1 MDCLFSYYLSGLY
14 LTGVPNVLEK
24 NMEMAYKLSIKA
36 CEQGN
41 IFACANTSRM
51 YSRGEGVEKNDDLAA
66 TYKKRVIEMEKQQS
80 ANFKPIELQRVA

>member
-1 MDCLFSYYLSGLY
+1 MFFSYYLSGLY

-24 NMEMAYKLSIKA
+24 NMETAYKYSLKA

-51 YSRGEGVEKNDDLAA
+51 YHRGEGVEKNVELAEV
-66 TYKKRVIEMEKQQS
+66 YKKRVIEMEKQQN
-80 ANFKPIELQRVA
+80 ANFKPIELQRQ